1 MSCSTPF
8 PVPSLAH
15 QVADGVRVAQR
26 PLEMFFPFDPYLLKR
41 SSRHLRLRQ
50 AYVSWR
56 HGHPST
62 HLAQQGAAGGAVPP
76 GAAAHQ
82 HAAGDGDSDAG
93 GEEEDDSD
101 EVRRR
106 QRVGAAPRVVQPG
119 VLPLPLFHA
128 RE

>member
-1 MSCSTPF
+1 M
-8 PVPSLAH
+8 
-15 QVADGVRVAQR
+15 RVAQR

-82 HAAGDGDSDAG
+82 HTVSGDGSDAG

-101 EVRRR
+101 EVRWRR
-106 QRVGAAPRVVQPG
+106 GAGAAPRVVQPG